1 MRDADGNDIPFQ
13 LVDHELQQYWDHKYI
28 RVLVDQEVPAL
39 GYTTVVLYEKGL
51 DSYPVYLQTNE
62 QVTRCY
68 DDVVLENEQTI
79 VTISA
84 ETGRIKSLVDKTTG
98 QELIGEGKEA
108 GLVYQET
115 ECKTSSAW
123 NIGRAIKNAG
133 GSLRRAE
140 QSCDRRTQK
149 QCNRTLYRRKFY
161 RGSDLCSEKKTS
173 RWFA

>member
-1 MRDADGNDIPFQ
+1 MCIRDR
-13 LVDHELQQYWDHKYI
+13 YWDHKYI

-84 ETGRIKSLVDKTTG
+84 ETGRIKSLAVSYTH
-98 QELIGEGKEA
+98 L
-108 GLVYQET
+108 
-115 ECKTSSAW
+115 SSFSVTW
-123 NIGRAIKNAG
+123 SRAIS
-133 GSLRRAE
+133 SLRE
-140 QSCDRRTQK
+140 VQT
-149 QCNRTLYRRKFY
+149 
-161 RGSDLCSEKKTS
+161 G
-173 RWFA
+173 